1 MDKYL
6 SVITN
11 FGCHY
16 TCPYCIVKNNNL
28 QIPKSTL
35 KGIDSLADEIKRN
48 NCNWVSLS
56 GGGDPIWD
64 YENHK
69 DWYNKFFDI
78 VNVLRVK
85 IELHTSITNLSNV
98 PYNRFNR
105 VVYHLHSL
113 KQLRSIKR
121 IGNEIIRVAID
132 APAYVE
138 ILTYDEKVLENF
150 KNDSISIKTWN
161 FSSRTIRTC

>member
-16 TCPYCIVKNNNL
+16 ACPYCIVKNNNL

-35 KGIDSLADEIKRN
+35 EGINSLADEIKRN

-64 YENHK
+64 YDNHK

-78 VNVLRVK
+78 VNALRVK
-85 IELHTSITNLSNV
+85 IELHTSIPNL
-98 PYNRFNR
+98 
-105 VVYHLHSL
+105 
-113 KQLRSIKR
+113 
-121 IGNEIIRVAID
+121 
-132 APAYVE
+132 
-138 ILTYDEKVLENF
+138 
-150 KNDSISIKTWN
+150 
-161 FSSRTIRTC
+161 

>member
-11 FGCHY
+11 FDCHY

-35 KGIDSLADEIKRN
+35 EGIDSLADEIKRN

-78 VNVLRVK
+78 VYDNK
-85 IELHTSITNLSNV
+85 PIKTNINRSKHNYLKSYDGTLPLSNR
-98 PYNRFNR
+98 NIFKDKD
-105 VVYHLHSL
+105 VVKKIVYDA
-113 KQLRSIKR
+113 
-121 IGNEIIRVAID
+121 VAKFEAEEAGI
-132 APAYVE
+132 
-138 ILTYDEKVLENF
+138 
-150 KNDSISIKTWN
+150 
-161 FSSRTIRTC
+161 C

>member
-16 TCPYCIVKNNNL
+16 ACPYCIVKNNNL

-35 KGIDSLADEIKRN
+35 EGIDSLADEIKRN

-78 VNVLRVK
+78 VNALRVK
-85 IELHTSITNLSNV
+85 IELHTSIPNLSNV
-98 PYNRFNR
+98 SYNRFNR

-121 IGNEIIRVAID
+121 IGNEIIRVVFVVTKDFTEDLINKMLFT
-132 APAYVE
+132 VTIQI
-138 ILTYDEKVLENF
+138 ILM
-150 KNDSISIKTWN
+150 S
-161 FSSRTIRTC
+161 